1 MSSRSCRVMMFD
13 KLRFFLDP
21 SEYSFL
27 SKILYLK
34 DLRECGCRTA
44 YSQDFNFKSFNL
56 SRDIFYRCAKRLE
69 YLGLLKR
76 VSVGKFT
83 DYLLS
88 ENNYYRLLE
97 IVNSTE
103 NIYALIAFNENH
115 FLHLKKSIE
124 DITDSDIRELKDSDC
139 SL

>member
-1 MSSRSCRVMMFD
+1 M
-13 KLRFFLDP
+13 LP
-21 SEYSFL
+21 
-27 SKILYLK
+27 
-34 DLRECGCRTA
+34 
-44 YSQDFNFKSFNL
+44 QDVV
-56 SRDIFYRCAKRLE
+56 D
-69 YLGLLKR
+69 GGDTLKR

-88 ENNYYRLLE
+88 EKHYHKLLE

-115 FLHLKKSIE
+115 FLHLKKSVE